1 MKNLKTIYPE
11 APIKDYNEWIAWL
24 NGTNLSPEDKF
35 EANFMRIWSQ
45 YKDSIVQART
55 KKSS

>member
-1 MKNLKTIYPE
+1 MSIKKTTYPE
-11 APIKDYNEWIAWL
+11 APIKDYNKWVEWL

-35 EANFMRIWSQ
+35 EANFMRIWVQ

-55 KKSS
+55 KK